1 MEDLHNFG
9 PYYDRTLM
17 SWLRNFRNAWPTL
30 RDTYGDRFKRMW
42 EYYLQSCAG
51 AFRARDIQL
60 WQFLFSPIGR
70 DQPECRWG

>member
-1 MEDLHNFG
+1 
-9 PYYDRTLM
+9 
-17 SWLRNFRNAWPTL
+17 
-30 RDTYGDRFKRMW
+30 MW